1 MKFHAPFEDNRLIYD
16 DGHDWLSN
24 RDSELVKQT
33 FAQVEPGG
41 VGAELEVDVDFPPTA
56 FPFTLAYILPYNLF
70 LSSEAV
76 PAFAKC
82 PTLSQTKVGV
92 LTLRGFGP
100 FNVYN
105 MRALERLVL
114 EQINFPKSRF
124 QAVTTLSVDG
134 PNGPS
139 VVKELDGVKSMAEL
153 EAERPSPGGLHCWL
167 PQSAVLNAEWTS
179 PLFAFD
185 GEVFIS
191 ETFDLTDTGLVRT
204 QGEIEVIW

>member
-1 MKFHAPFEDNRLIYD
+1 MKFHAPFDDDRLLHN
-16 DGHDWLSN
+16 DGRGWLSN
-24 RDSELVKQT
+24 RDSDRIKQT
-33 FAQVEPGG
+33 FLQVEPGG
-41 VGAELEVDVDFPPTA
+41 VGAELEVDAEFRPTV
-56 FPFTLAYILPYNLF
+56 FPFTLIYIYWHNLF

-82 PTLSQTKVGV
+82 PILSQTKVGV
-92 LTLRGFGP
+92 LTLKGFGP

-124 QAVTTLSVDG
+124 QAVKSITVTDPS
-134 PNGPS
+134 GPS
-139 VVKELDGVKSMAEL
+139 VVKELDSVKSMAEL
-153 EAERPSPGGLHCWL
+153 DAERPSPGALRCWL
-167 PQSAVLNAEWTS
+167 PQPAVLNAEWKS

-204 QGEIEVIW
+204 PGEIEVIW